1 MFEWWDIRLTV
12 KGKARRI
19 AEFKQLAKGEDTELS
34 LERLYPK
41 PTELEQSE
49 ALSDKPNWK
58 DWPESHWGTDRDV
71 KATLVNESDDS
82 LVYEFEGSENPPKEW
97 IKKVAKDYPDLDF
110 LMEAFI
116 TEGDII
122 FEREANV
129 K

>member
-1 MFEWWDIRLTV
+1 MFRYIENADPM
-12 KGKARRI
+12 K
-19 AEFKQLAKGEDTELS
+19 FKQLAKGKDTELS

-49 ALSDKPNWK
+49 ADSDKPNWK

-71 KATLVNESDDS
+71 KAILVVESEEC

-97 IKKVAKDYPDLDF
+97 IEKVAQDYPDLGF
-110 LMEAFI
+110 LMEAVI

-122 FEREANV
+122 FERKASV